1 MGHDSRNNIIIN
13 LELSIRTSVAGHAAI
28 TRREGEK
35 AVCIQDSVGI
45 STIGVGH
52 TSAAGAPEVKANMK
66 ITAAQSDEIL
76 GRDLEAV
83 ENDVNEAVKVPLNQ
97 NQFDALSSL
106 HFAAYQPVL
115 DAHSRSAIGSLKRY
129 S

>member
-1 MGHDSRNNIIIN
+1 LGHDSRNIIISN
-13 LELSIRTSVAGHAAI
+13 LKLSIRTTLAGHAAI
-28 TRREGEK
+28 KRREGEK

-52 TSAAGAPEVKANMK
+52 TAAAGAPEVNAEMK

-76 GRDLEAV
+76 ARDLEAV
-83 ENDVNEAVKVPLNQ
+83 ENEVNEAVKVPLNQ
-97 NQFDALSSL
+97 NQFAPGRSALRSPS
-106 HFAAYQPVL
+106 
-115 DAHSRSAIGSLKRY
+115 SRSRLPLTISHRSLKRY